1 MLCDVR
7 IALNT
12 SIKKISFGEAKTGLI
27 AMLGESLGGLIAM
40 LGESHLVGNSDNSQ
54 VGCPDNKML
63 TLCLRDCHQPIAR
76 THRGH
81 WLLATRISREFML
94 IPSFI
99 FIFIAGITI
108 HSCRPHS
115 PQPISSTKK
124 CFAGQYY
131 FQSSAASCI
140 LFTSVLVNSGCLSPM
155 ML

>member
-1 MLCDVR
+1 MLV
-7 IALNT
+7 
-12 SIKKISFGEAKTGLI
+12 
-27 AMLGESLGGLIAM
+27 ESPGGLIAM

-54 VGCPDNKML
+54 VGCPDNTWR
-63 TLCLRDCHQPIAR
+63 TLCLRDCHHPIVR

-115 PQPISSTKK
+115 VSALLSQYPVSSPRK

-140 LFTSVLVNSGCLSPM
+140 LFTSVLVNSGWLSPM
-155 ML
+155 IL